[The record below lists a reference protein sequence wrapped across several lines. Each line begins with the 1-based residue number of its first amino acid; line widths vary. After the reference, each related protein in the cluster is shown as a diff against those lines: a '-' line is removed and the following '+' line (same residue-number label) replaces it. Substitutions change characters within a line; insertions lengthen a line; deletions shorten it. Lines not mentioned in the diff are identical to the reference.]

1 MGNKR
6 RSVYCQHIE
15 TEHAYRYVFRHK
27 KEKSDFGVYTGNTF
41 WFHVFALLNYI
52 QTLGET
58 RYSSND
64 YGLKKAR
71 SMWLSMPDLERVR
84 QPDVQPS
91 LYKRAMKTRSWRWK
105 QEVMRLQEMHYILFR
120 VQWYCQL
127 ISWAQQSLQSKIK
140 NPFDI
145 RNRQVTWKLVEM

>member
-58 RYSSND
+58 RYSSYD

-91 LYKRAMKTRSWRWK
+91 LYKLEARGESRKSCACRRCIIFYLGCNDTVNWSH
-105 QEVMRLQEMHYILFR
+105 EHN
-120 VQWYCQL
+120 
-127 ISWAQQSLQSKIK
+127 SLCNQKSRTLLTLEIDKSHG
-140 NPFDI
+140 N
-145 RNRQVTWKLVEM
+145 